1 MTKKTIKELKIL
13 IKDLDANIEN
23 DLNDSFRYWKA
34 SKIMHEHL
42 VNVYAYNSEKKDFG
56 YMLYRKEAFKIF
68 NDNLHYLFLAIQQK
82 NIEIKSFMLAYSTL
96 LENFIYLKGFF
107 KELRG
112 EYITTTPKKIK
123 QFTHV
128 LTCTNDFI
136 SIIGNHIELIEE
148 RAKKLS

>member
-1 MTKKTIKELKIL
+1 MTKKTIKEMKIL

-42 VNVYAYNSEKKDFG
+42 INVYAYNSEKIDFG

-82 NIEIKSFMLAYSTL
+82 NIKIKSFMLAYSTL
-96 LENFIYLKGFF
+96 LENFIYLKSFF
-107 KELRG
+107 KDLQG

-123 QFTHV
+123 QFNQV

-136 SIIGNHIELIEE
+136 AVIQKHLERIEE
-148 RAKKLS
+148 RAKKL

>member
-23 DLNDSFRYWKA
+23 DLNASFRYWKA

-56 YMLYRKEAFKIF
+56 YILYRKEAFKIF

-96 LENFIYLKGFF
+96 LEGFVYLKSFF
-107 KELRG
+107 KDLQG

-123 QFTHV
+123 QFNHV

-136 SIIGNHIELIEE
+136 AVIKKHVELIEE
-148 RAKKLS
+148 RAKKL

>member
-23 DLNDSFRYWKA
+23 DLNASFRYWKA

-42 VNVYAYNSEKKDFG
+42 VNVYAYNSEKTDFG

-68 NDNLHYLFLAIQQK
+68 NDNLHYLFLAIKQK

-96 LENFIYLKGFF
+96 LEGFVYLKSFF
-107 KELRG
+107 KDLQG

-123 QFTHV
+123 QFNHV

-136 SIIGNHIELIEE
+136 AVIKKHVELIEE
-148 RAKKLS
+148 SAKKL

>member
-13 IKDLDANIEN
+13 LKDLDANIEN

-34 SKIMHEHL
+34 SKLIHEHL

-96 LENFIYLKGFF
+96 LEGFVYLKSFF
-107 KELRG
+107 KDLQG

-123 QFTHV
+123 QFSQV
-128 LTCTNDFI
+128 LACTNDFI
-136 SIIGNHIELIEE
+136 AVIKKHVELIEE
-148 RAKKLS
+148 SAKKL

>member
-23 DLNDSFRYWKA
+23 DLNASFRYWKA

-96 LENFIYLKGFF
+96 LEGFVYLKSFF
-107 KELRG
+107 KDLQG

-123 QFTHV
+123 QFNHV

-136 SIIGNHIELIEE
+136 AVIKKHVELIEE
-148 RAKKLS
+148 SAKKL